1 MRRQD
6 YAFPFHLTPAA
17 GRTAETDYPAHVAQ
31 MVRQALLTSPGER
44 VNRPD
49 FGAGLRRLVFAP
61 NSAALRATTEMYVR
75 QTLAKF
81 LAQHLIVREVEV
93 KSTLEE
99 EALGQLFVT
108 VKYELIE
115 DRTLRETEARVV

>member
-6 YAFPFHLTPAA
+6 FAYPFHLTPAT
-17 GRTAETDYPAHVAQ
+17 GRAAETDYPAHVAQ

-61 NSAALRATTEMYVR
+61 NSEALRATTEMYVR
-75 QTLAKF
+75 QTLVRY
-81 LAQHLIVREVEV
+81 LAEHLIVREVTV
-93 KSTLEE
+93 KSTREE
-99 EALGQLFVT
+99 EALGQLIVT

-115 DRTLRETEARVV
+115 DRTVRETDVRVV